1 MSDLASIESLEI
13 ALARCRKK
21 ADALGNEYLA
31 YLAYLLDMA
40 ILEARSISRA
50 RWGTDTAERS
60 EASATSGDDARA
72 K

>member
-21 ADALGNEYLA
+21 ADALANEYLV
-31 YLAYLLDMA
+31 YLLDMA

-50 RWGTDTAERS
+50 RRGTDTAERN
-60 EASATSGDDARA
+60 EQPLTSADETRAR
-72 K
+72 

>member
-31 YLAYLLDMA
+31 YLLDMA

-50 RWGTDTAERS
+50 RRRVERAERS
-60 EASATSGDDARA
+60 DGSVTSGDEAPAR
-72 K
+72 

>member
-1 MSDLASIESLEI
+1 MSDLTSIEKLEI

-31 YLAYLLDMA
+31 YLLDMA

-50 RWGTDTAERS
+50 RRGAERS
-60 EASATSGDDARA
+60 DTSVASGYEARPR
-72 K
+72 

>member
-21 ADALGNEYLA
+21 ADALANE

-50 RWGTDTAERS
+50 HRGTETAERS
-60 EASATSGDDARA
+60 EASVTSGGEARA

>member
-21 ADALGNEYLA
+21 ADPLGNE

-50 RWGTDTAERS
+50 CKGVERAERS
-60 EASATSGDDARA
+60 ETSVTSGSDARA
-72 K
+72 R

>member
-13 ALARCRKK
+13 SLARCRRK
-21 ADALGNEYLA
+21 ADALGSE

-50 RWGTDTAERS
+50 RRGVEKAERS
-60 EASATSGDDARA
+60 DGSVTSGYEASAR
-72 K
+72 

>member
-21 ADALGNEYLA
+21 ADALGNV

-50 RWGTDTAERS
+50 RRGAEGAERID
-60 EASATSGDDARA
+60 ASSTSGDEAPAR
-72 K
+72 

>member
-31 YLAYLLDMA
+31 YLLDMA

-50 RWGTDTAERS
+50 RRGAERS
-60 EASATSGDDARA
+60 DASSTSGDEAPAR
-72 K
+72 